1 MRQIFKYFLTG
12 IASLTPVLLTITI
25 VSWLF
30 RVGDNLLGN
39 YYRSLLGI
47 DIPGL
52 GLLTIVI
59 VVVLV
64 GYFTTWYVGK
74 AFWNTVDQLFNR
86 LPLIKS
92 IYNIL
97 KETVGTI
104 FGERKSFGQP
114 VAIRVPGSNLRVMGF
129 ITNPDLTA
137 LGFPNHVAVY
147 VPQSL
152 QWAGITFIIPKND
165 LELGESGPES
175 EPVQLDLP
183 TEEAMKFILSAGVA
197 TKTRNGE
204 KN

>member
-1 MRQIFKYFLTG
+1 MRQLFKYFLTG

-30 RVGDNLLGN
+30 KVGDNLLGN

-59 VVVLV
+59 IVVLV

-86 LPLIKS
+86 LPLVKS
-92 IYNIL
+92 IYGII

-104 FGERKSFGQP
+104 LVSGNPLANRWPSRFPG
-114 VAIRVPGSNLRVMGF
+114 AICG
-129 ITNPDLTA
+129 
-137 LGFPNHVAVY
+137 
-147 VPQSL
+147 
-152 QWAGITFIIPKND
+152 
-165 LELGESGPES
+165 
-175 EPVQLDLP
+175 
-183 TEEAMKFILSAGVA
+183 
-197 TKTRNGE
+197 
-204 KN
+204 

>member
-1 MRQIFKYFLTG
+1 MRQLFKYFLTG

-30 RVGDNLLGN
+30 KVGDNLLGN

-52 GLLTIVI
+52 GMLTIVI
-59 VVVLV
+59 IVVLV

-86 LPLIKS
+86 LPLVKS
-92 IYNIL
+92 IYGII

-114 VAIRVPGSNLRVMGF
+114 VAIKIPGSNLRVMGF
-129 ITNPDLTA
+129 ITNPDLTS
-137 LGFPNHVAVY
+137 LGFPDHVAVY

-152 QWAGITFIIPKND
+152 QWAGVTFIVPKSELQPGEGQPAQ
-165 LELGESGPES
+165 LE
-175 EPVQLDLP
+175 LP

-197 TKTRNGE
+197 TKTRTGD
-204 KN
+204 KD